1 MPSEVV
7 DVNSWTSPACYPRGS
22 FYPVSHNP
30 STRYCGITKPDFR
43 LCSTRW
49 SCSQAPLCLCT
60 LRLVSIQ
67 PEGTFGRLR
76 YILGGDRPSQTAH
89 LPRSPIR
96 IHGIGLGSKHHQGG
110 ISPLS
115 PPKLAL
121 QLHRLPPILHK
132 QCPNSMTGCSKA
144 PRGLFVQL
152 RVGRIFTAISISPG
166 PSLRQCSSCYAVRA
180 GRNLPDKEFRY
191 LRTVIVTAAV
201 HRGFISKLRLR

>member
-22 FYPVSHNP
+22 FYPVSHGP
-30 STRYCGITKPDFR
+30 STQYRGITKPDFR

-49 SCSQAPLCLCT
+49 SCSQAPFCLCT

-76 YILGGDRPSQTAH
+76 YLLGGDRPSQTAC
-89 LPRSPIR
+89 LARSSSPMT
-96 IHGIGLGSKHHQGG
+96 GLELGSKHAQGG
-110 ISPLS
+110 ISPSAPPTLARQLLS
-115 PPKLAL
+115 
-121 QLHRLPPILHK
+121 LPPILHK
-132 QCPNSMTGCSKA
+132 LNPNPMSGCSKA
-144 PRGLFVQL
+144 PRGLFAL
-152 RVGRIFTAISISPG
+152 ARVTCIFTGISISPG
-166 PSLRQCSSCYAVRA
+166 PSLRQCPSRYTFRA

-201 HRGFISKLRLR
+201 YWGFNSKRRLR

>member
-22 FYPVSHNP
+22 FYPVSHDL
-30 STRYCGITKPDFR
+30 STQNRGITKPDFR

-49 SCSQAPLCLCT
+49 SYSQAPLCLYT

-76 YILGGDRPSQTAH
+76 YLLGGDRPSQTSYLARF
-89 LPRSPIR
+89 PTRFTVW
-96 IHGIGLGSKHHQGG
+96 LGSKHSQGG
-110 ISPLS
+110 ISPVA

-121 QLHRLPPILHK
+121 QFQSLPPMLHK
-132 QCPNSMTGCSKA
+132 PYPNSMPNYSKA
-144 PRGLFVQL
+144 PRGLFVLL
-152 RVGRIFTAISISPG
+152 RVGRIFTATSISPG
-166 PSLRQCSSCYAVRA
+166 PSLRQCSSCYTIRA

-201 HRGFISKLRLR
+201 HRGFSSKLRLR